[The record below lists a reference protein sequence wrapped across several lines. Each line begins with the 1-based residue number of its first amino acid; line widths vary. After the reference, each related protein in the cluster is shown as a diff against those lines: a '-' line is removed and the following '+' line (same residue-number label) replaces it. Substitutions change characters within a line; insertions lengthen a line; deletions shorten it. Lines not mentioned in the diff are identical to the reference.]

1 MKIASAVLALAFLAA
16 SPQVQYF
23 RYERPIEAPAGG
35 AGQAC
40 LVVEPEIFAHA
51 APQLADLRLY
61 AGGVETPYTMR
72 VAAPMAGDTK
82 TVPLLN
88 AGVRDGHAV
97 FDAELP
103 GGRYSDVQ
111 LAVTAHDF
119 IATVT
124 VSGSQSASGG
134 RETKLGNFT
143 IFDLSRQ
150 RLGRSTV
157 LHLPESNFTFLHFRI
172 SGPLRPE
179 DVTGLSVGRAP
190 ASPPRYIAVAETS
203 QVTQKNRATVVEFD
217 VPANVPVDRVVF
229 VPGAAPAAFSRDV
242 TVSVRTV
249 AEKRSGDEGSDQ
261 SNERSNDQAPPIAA
275 SSFGSLLRVHRVQE
289 GKRIDEERLTVDAPR
304 QVFGAPAKWTL
315 TIANGDDVPV
325 SLKSVRLEM
334 LERTL
339 CFDAAGADYTL
350 YYGDAALGAPH
361 YDYARLFS
369 PQPNAMRATAGPEQP
384 NPGWQPRPDER
395 PFTEKHPALLWAA
408 LIAAVAVLG
417 AIALRSKKPAPKPT
431 SGAS

>member
-1 MKIASAVLALAFLAA
+1 MKIASAVLALAFVAA
-16 SPQVQYF
+16 SPQVRYF
-23 RYERPIEAPAGG
+23 RYERPIQLPAG
-35 AGQAC
+35 ASGQAC

-61 AGGVETPYTMR
+61 AGGAETPYTIR
-72 VAAPMAGDTK
+72 VAAPMDGDAK

-88 AGVRDGHAV
+88 AGVRDGHTV

-103 GGRYSDVQ
+103 EGRYSDVQ
-111 LAVTAHDF
+111 LTVTAHDF

-143 IFDLSRQ
+143 VFDLSSQ

-157 LHLPESNFTFLHFRI
+157 LHLPESNFPYLHFRI

-190 ASPPRYIAVAETS
+190 ASPPHYVAVAETS
-203 QVTQKNRATVVEFD
+203 QVSQKDRTTVVEFD

-229 VPGAAPAAFSRDV
+229 VPGAVPAAFSRDV
-242 TVSVRTV
+242 TVSARPVV
-249 AEKRSGDEGSDQ
+249 EKRPGDEG
-261 SNERSNDQAPPIAA
+261 NDRRPLIAA
-275 SSFGSLLRVHRVQE
+275 SAYGNLLRVHRSQE

-304 QVFGAPAKWTL
+304 QLFGTPAKWTV
-315 TIANGDDVPV
+315 TIANGDDVTV
-325 SLKSVRLEM
+325 ALKSVRLEM

-339 CFDAAGADYTL
+339 CFDAAGAGYTL
-350 YYGDAALGAPH
+350 YYGDAALGAPR
-361 YDYARLFS
+361 YDYARLFA
-369 PQPNAMRATAGPEQP
+369 PQPNALQATVGPEQL
-384 NPGWQPRPDER
+384 NPEWQPRPDDR
-395 PFTEKHPALLWAA
+395 PFTERHPALLWAA
-408 LIAAVAVLG
+408 LIIAVAVLG